1 MPLAIA
7 DLAMLTIFFA
17 RCFATHGYVF
27 SIFNIVLFQF
37 IVELVISPVF
47 LVNDYSWRSLWVES
61 ASLMT
66 DYVTTSQFVNL
77 FGFCIFLAVLNVLQ
91 SLKHD
96 HYGKSTIRTAEA
108 IDITGVNA
116 LTVILVASFV
126 VICFAGNGTFPLFNG
141 QRGFSNGTLFS
152 MPYTIITRMLPAL
165 GLFYGVRLASRVG
178 GWMGFVACAV
188 SLFLTGNRESVF
200 LVVLL
205 PTFLMWIYKT
215 GDAQKTAVAFVR
227 SLRRKLPI
235 VILAIVAVVVSGLVY
250 ANIRTANISAGASS
264 SALEELLYGNTFSDI
279 RDGAYILRGM
289 DYNGGHFLDGKTYQ
303 AALAILVPG
312 SFGDFKSTFLYGAFT
327 TQTLF
332 GWVGHF
338 GLRGGWFLESYLNF
352 GISGVVCCGIAM
364 GYVFSCLEGI
374 FGEVFLKCGAG
385 LRGSE
390 VFLPFVL
397 YELLRCLICSS
408 EIWGLY
414 SAILLIVLLEFLSLP
429 AVLRRSETSLGGVAT
444 GRCSR
449 CISLSSRSWPR
460 SMEIDGLSELGKQ

>member
-1 MPLAIA
+1 MLISGADAFLIPLTIA
-7 DLAMLTIFFA
+7 DLAMLVIYLV
-17 RCFATHGYVF
+17 RCFATRGYLF

-37 IVELVISPVF
+37 IMELVISPVF
-47 LVNDYSWRSLWVES
+47 LTDDHSWRSLWVES
-61 ASLMT
+61 AGLMT
-66 DYVTTSQFVNL
+66 NYTITSLFVNL
-77 FGFCIFLAVLNVLQ
+77 FGFCVFLAVLNVSQ
-91 SLKHD
+91 RLKHE
-96 HYGKSTIRTAEA
+96 HYGKFTIRTAEA

-116 LTVILVASFV
+116 LTVIVVAAFV
-126 VICFAGNGTFPLFNG
+126 AICFVGNGTFPLFNG
-141 QRGFSNGTLFS
+141 QRGFSNGTVFA

-165 GLFYGVRLASRVG
+165 GLFYGVRTASRVG
-178 GWMGFVACAV
+178 GWMGFVACAAC
-188 SLFLTGNRESVF
+188 LFLTGNRESVF

-215 GDAQKTAVAFVR
+215 GDVRKTSVAFMR

-235 VILAIVAVVVSGLVY
+235 VIFAISAVVVSGLVY
-250 ANIRTANISAGASS
+250 ANIRIANISAGTSS
-264 SALEELLYGNTFSDI
+264 SALEEMLYGNTFSDI

-289 DYNGGHFLDGKTYQ
+289 DYNGGNLLDGKTYQ
-303 AALAILVPG
+303 AALAILLPRH
-312 SFGDFKSTFLYGAFT
+312 FGDFKSTFLYGAFT

-332 GWVGHF
+332 GWIGHF

-352 GISGVVCCGIAM
+352 GIIGVACFGIAM
-364 GYVFSCLEGI
+364 GCVFSRLEGI
-374 FGEVFLKCGAG
+374 FSEVFLKSGAG

-414 SAILLIVLLEFLSLP
+414 SAILVVVLLEFLSLP
-429 AVLRRSETSLGGVAT
+429 AVLRRSEALRGGVVT

-449 CISLSSRSWPR
+449 
-460 SMEIDGLSELGKQ
+460 